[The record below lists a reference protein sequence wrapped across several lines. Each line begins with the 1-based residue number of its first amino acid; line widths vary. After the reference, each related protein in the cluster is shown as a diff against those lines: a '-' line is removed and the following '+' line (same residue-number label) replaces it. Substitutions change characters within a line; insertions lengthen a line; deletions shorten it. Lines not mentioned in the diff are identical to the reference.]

1 MTAII
6 CTGLGIVAALFNIS
20 PFKTIFL
27 MKINKKLLQEIIDYN
42 NDGAYVLTK
51 AAEECSELTTILLQK
66 LLKPAKVDNQDV
78 IDEIGDVYIR
88 LKMLTMQI
96 GKEKVQARIDYKLA
110 KYAQYLNEE
119 KYDKI

>member
-1 MTAII
+1 
-6 CTGLGIVAALFNIS
+6 
-20 PFKTIFL
+20 

-51 AAEECSELTTILLQK
+51 AAEETSELTTILLQK
-66 LLKPAKVDNQDV
+66 LLKSNKVDNQDV

-96 GKEKVQARIDYKLA
+96 GKEKVQKRIDEKLA
-110 KYAQYLNEE
+110 KYKEYLNEGR
-119 KYDKI
+119 YDKI